1 MISTWRLYLLR
12 ATYLLI
18 SLFLTTQIWPT
29 LFHHRP
35 WPLMHGVAVSLM
47 AAMAPLMIL
56 GIRSPLKMLPIML
69 FELFWKTIWIVAL
82 ALPAW
87 RAHTIDPN
95 MMQSVKDIGLGVILC
110 PIVIPWDYVWTNY
123 LKAPGD
129 PWKRAESGSPTAS
142 PIKA

>member
-12 ATYLLI
+12 AMYLLV

-35 WPLMHGVAVSLM
+35 WPLMHGVGVALM

-56 GIRSPLKMLPIML
+56 GLRYPLKMLPIML
-69 FELFWKTIWIVAL
+69 FEFFWKTIWIVAI

-87 RAHTIDPN
+87 RAHSVDPN
-95 MMQSVKDIGLGVILC
+95 MMQSVKDIGFGVIVC
-110 PIVIPWDYVWTNY
+110 PIVIPWDYVWENY
-123 LKAPGD
+123 IKV
-129 PWKRAESGSPTAS
+129 KSGSPTAS